1 MGSSSAGEY
10 NWCAYDAE
18 TSKKIEMYFVAMGP
32 DRFECDVG
40 GGRVVTK
47 TSKGLVQHVKG
58 EPGRWRAV
66 RRILHGPGATHSP
79 APPPSLAPA
88 APAAPAL
95 LQQLQSAVTYG
106 RTHHV
111 SFGQDERSDDE
122 FQDDKASKAF
132 KQKRAAAHAARAAA
146 AAERGEYP
154 DGSTPLDSAS
164 CRQRR
169 GAGERPSASRAE
181 GRERGAGQATLSLK
195 HSSSP
200 PHLQLV
206 LTGH

>member
-18 TSKKIEMYFVAMGP
+18 TSKKIEKYYLAMGP

-47 TSKGLVQHVKG
+47 TRKGLVQHVKG
-58 EPGRWRAV
+58 EPHRWRAV
-66 RRILHGPGATHSP
+66 KREVHGPRATHSR

-106 RTHHV
+106 RPHHV
-111 SFGQDERSDDE
+111 SFGQDEPSDDE

-132 KQKRAAAHAARAAA
+132 KQKRAAAHLA
-146 AAERGEYP
+146 
-154 DGSTPLDSAS
+154 
-164 CRQRR
+164 
-169 GAGERPSASRAE
+169 ASRARMIWCE
-181 GRERGAGQATLSLK
+181 SCTRL
-195 HSSSP
+195 
-200 PHLQLV
+200 
-206 LTGH
+206 